1 MLKRL
6 FSSMLFVS
14 VLFAQGG
21 PGQSNYPV
29 SQITLQN
36 NGTSAGSVNGNVTVN
51 YVSGCTT
58 SVSGSVASI
67 TCTGSGGSGTV
78 TSVTVTGDGIF
89 DSATPSSAVTTS
101 GTLTLA
107 VIAQTGNCVF
117 ASPSG
122 GGSGNPS
129 CRSLVLA
136 DLPAAYSGAPAA
148 GTVLNGTSTTAA
160 SFTQT
165 PTFGNV
171 GGTSGSLTLA
181 GSTSGSGTFSCAAA
195 ACTNLSLNIGFNA
208 NANLAIGGHLNQTA
222 TGKYAGSCSMS
233 TSTTCTFSIAT
244 TFTSYLSFVSV
255 DHASVGSLTVANSC
269 GASLASTTVTITC
282 AVSNSLTWDAL
293 LIGNPS

>member
-51 YVSGCTT
+51 YVSGCTV

-67 TCTGSGGSGTV
+67 TCTGSGSGTV
-78 TSVTVTGDGIF
+78 TSVTATGDGIF

-107 VIAQTGNCVF
+107 AINQTGNCVF

-122 GGSGNPS
+122 GTSGAPS
-129 CRSLVLA
+129 CRALVLA
-136 DLPAAYSGAPAA
+136 DLPAEFSGTPAA
-148 GTVLNGTSTTAA
+148 GTLLYATSSSAA
-160 SFTQT
+160 GWSST
-165 PTFGNV
+165 PTLGAV
-171 GGTSGSLTLA
+171 GGTTGSLTFA
-181 GSTSGSGTFSCAAA
+181 GATSGSGTFSCSAAT
-195 ACTNLSLNIGFNA
+195 CTNLSLNIGFNA
-208 NANLAIGGHLNQTA
+208 NANLAIAGHLNQTA
-222 TGKYAGSCSMS
+222 TGKWAGSCSMVS
-233 TSTTCTFSIAT
+233 GTTCTITIAAAYAT
-244 TFTSYLSFVSV
+244 AAVCVASQAGTAATPIAAE
-255 DHASVGSLTVANSC
+255 ASVS
-269 GASLASTTVTITC
+269 STTITIT
-282 AVSNSLTWDAL
+282 AASSNSSTFAA
-293 LIGNPS
+293 ICVGNPS

>member
-51 YVSGCTT
+51 YVSGCTV

-67 TCTGSGGSGTV
+67 TCTGSGSGTV
-78 TSVTVTGDGIF
+78 TSVTATGDGIF

-107 VIAQTGNCVF
+107 AINQTGNCVF

-122 GGSGNPS
+122 GTSGAPS
-129 CRSLVLA
+129 CRALVLA
-136 DLPAAYSGAPAA
+136 DLPAEFSGTPAA
-148 GTVLNGTSTTAA
+148 GTLLYATSSSAA
-160 SFTQT
+160 GWSST
-165 PTFGNV
+165 PTLGAV
-171 GGTSGSLTLA
+171 GGTTGSLTFA
-181 GSTSGSGTFSCAAA
+181 GATSGTGTLGCTTATCTALTGSGAAA
-195 ACTNLSLNIGFNA
+195 TLNIGTVS
-208 NANLAIGGHLNQTA
+208 LSGHLNQSA
-222 TGKYAGSCSMS
+222 TGKIGGSCAMVSG
-233 TSTTCTFSIAT
+233 TTCTITISTAFT
-244 TFTSYLSFVSV
+244 TAGLCVASQSGTAASPVAAE
-255 DHASVGSLTVANSC
+255 ASVS
-269 GASLASTTVTITC
+269 STTITIT
-282 AVSNSLTWDAL
+282 AASSNSSTFAAFCF
-293 LIGNPS
+293 GNPS